1 MPVQKRYRVTDLTCW
16 DFFDVYRLSKE
27 FDDNRGVTRVLI
39 KAMRGKNCSIV
50 PSSYARMKEIDV
62 EAAVEGV
69 RELTKSVKLNPRRDE
84 FMADVANLDG
94 EELMNKWFPDS
105 GRSESRALC

>member
-1 MPVQKRYRVTDLTCW
+1 MLDRAASFV
-16 DFFDVYRLSKE
+16 RLKE
-27 FDDNRGVTRVLI
+27 V
-39 KAMRGKNCSIV
+39 
-50 PSSYARMKEIDV
+50 DV

-105 GRSESRALC
+105 VKVKAERFARHACEKLGIYDQAKRLVKKVVGK